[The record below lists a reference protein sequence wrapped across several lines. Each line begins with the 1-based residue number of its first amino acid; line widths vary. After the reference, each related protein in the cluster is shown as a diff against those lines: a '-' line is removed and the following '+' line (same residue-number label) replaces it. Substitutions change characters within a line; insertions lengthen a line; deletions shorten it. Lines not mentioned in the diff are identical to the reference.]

1 MIGRSSAARYSC
13 LGFALDALNSGDIFS
28 GGLSKLSLLSCCPT
42 DGSPDAVLTPAVPPP
57 PATPALAE
65 PVPKVSFFGSL

>member
-13 LGFALDALNSGDIFS
+13 LGFALDALNRGDNFS

-42 DGSPDAVLTPAVPPP
+42 EGSPDAVLAPAVPPL
-57 PATPALAE
+57 PALPALAE
-65 PVPKVSFFGSL
+65 PTAEVSFFGSL

>member
-13 LGFALDALNSGDIFS
+13 LEFALDALKRGDIFS

-42 DGSPDAVLTPAVPPP
+42 DGSPDAVLAPAVPPP
-57 PATPALAE
+57 PAPPALAE
-65 PVPKVSFFGSL
+65 PATKFSFFGSL